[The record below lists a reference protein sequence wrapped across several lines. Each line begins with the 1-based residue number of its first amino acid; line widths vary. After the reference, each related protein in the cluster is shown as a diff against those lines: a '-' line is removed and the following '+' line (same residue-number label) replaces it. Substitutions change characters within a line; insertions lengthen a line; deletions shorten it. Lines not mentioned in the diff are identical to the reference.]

1 LYGSFLSP
9 RFSTRCLSSIRHH
22 VFCHPILLVTHLAKR
37 ERHGLKG
44 GPLLVL
50 KQPSGGS
57 QSFDEERTCKIW
69 RRAQQ
74 RRVVSYANSTKT
86 GKSSL
91 ASRIVTI
98 HVSAFEQRQMS
109 VQPVNSG
116 HMRQGR
122 YLGTLEVQQRHF
134 PTRWPAA
141 TAAHPLKITLVDAPV
156 PKRFAQATFFHKRRS
171 DRCRCAHHCGSRCCP
186 RFFWR
191 TRILCCSSMLRLR
204 PERPGG
210 RLRAGLGGDGRA
222 CSSASRSEAEGREKG
237 AVSARRVEI
246 LLKGRLL
253 VFPEEV
259 VTHLLSTGERQ
270 RRI

>member
-1 LYGSFLSP
+1 MQNMAKGP
-9 RFSTRCLSSIRHH
+9 AEARC
-22 VFCHPILLVTHLAKR
+22 ILCKQYKNW
-37 ERHGLKG
+37 EI
-44 GPLLVL
+44 
-50 KQPSGGS
+50 QPSKPHSHNPCFCIRATTDVRATCQFRPHETGAISRYIGGS
-57 QSFDEERTCKIW
+57 AAPLS
-69 RRAQQ
+69 
-74 RRVVSYANSTKT
+74 NP
-86 GKSSL
+86 L
-91 ASRIVTI
+91 AGCYCRSP
-98 HVSAFEQRQMS
+98 SEN
-109 VQPVNSG
+109 NSG
-116 HMRQGR
+116 RC
-122 YLGTLEVQQRHF
+122 TSTEKVC
-134 PTRWPAA
+134 TS
-141 TAAHPLKITLVDAPV
+141 
-156 PKRFAQATFFHKRRS
+156 QAFQKRRS

-253 VFPEEV
+253 VFLEEV